1 MSSNILIDRTCD
13 YCKKTFKAKTTVTR
27 FCSKTCNSRFYKLRL
42 KSLKID
48 ASQRESEMKLAEVS
62 TSPAHAVNK
71 EYLSI
76 EEACNLIG
84 ISRMTLHRLL
94 KAGKIRHKKI
104 GRRTI
109 ITKGA
114 IDQFINNP
122 Y

>member
-1 MSSNILIDRTCD
+1 MSSNILIDRVCD

-27 FCSKTCNSRFYKLRL
+27 FCTKTCNSRFYKLRL
-42 KSLKID
+42 KKLKID
-48 ASQRESEMKLAEVS
+48 ASHRESETKLVEAPP
-62 TSPAHAVNK
+62 SPVNNK

-76 EEACNLIG
+76 EEACQLIG

-104 GRRTI
+104 GRRII

-114 IDQFINNP
+114 IDQFITNP